1 MKAKDVSTSSWQKV
15 WESRKLTTHG
25 SVQEQLIRANGFDS
39 GVGEVDIDRY
49 THFVNY
55 YSELINLKPGESV
68 FEVGCGSGAFLYT

>member
-15 WESRKLTTHG
+15 RESRKLTTHG

-55 YSELINLKPGESV
+55 HSELINLKPGESV